1 MILLCNKIQVDST
14 ESSNL
19 QDMQTNQSCFGFN
32 FNFNCYLQ
40 VDSDEWD
47 EEDAISPNDCF
58 FCSHHSSNNDKNLLH
73 MSEKHSF
80 FVPDLEFVINVDGL
94 LTYIGCKVSIS
105 IDLF

>member
-1 MILLCNKIQVDST
+1 
-14 ESSNL
+14 
-19 QDMQTNQSCFGFN
+19 MQTNLVLHCTTFVTRKTFQSCLI
-32 FNFNCYLQ
+32 FNCLLQ

-94 LTYIGCKVSIS
+94 LTYIGCKVS
-105 IDLF
+105 